1 MSKKLEAKTAQ
12 VEPDA
17 KFGMETVLL
26 DNDTTRISKWV
37 FQPGEQTGWH
47 LHNWDYVTIQQSGGC
62 LKIVAADGTA
72 RMVDYTPG
80 VTNYRQA
87 PIEHNARN
95 VSDVIVKV
103 LEIEYKSH

>member
-62 LKIVAADGTA
+62 LKIVAADGSA
-72 RMVDYTPG
+72 RMVDYSLG